1 MHSSF
6 LDTEPFGPTTAVI
19 DHCDR
24 VETFLGGGGIII
36 ADQTDN
42 QINLTVTNSII
53 IEDAFAIVVNG
64 DPANSNVTLRN
75 NTIVA
80 DVSQVEGEADVQEN
94 ILDVDPMY
102 GCSEWQFLSAERFS
116 GADCRNRW
124 DISGISAPKILQW
137 IPMVH

>member
-1 MHSSF
+1 M
-6 LDTEPFGPTTAVI
+6 PIIATA
-19 DHCDR
+19 
-24 VETFLGGGGIII
+24 ETFLGGGGII

-102 GCSEWQFLSAERFS
+102 VDAANGNFYLQSGSPVLTAGIDGTFLGSLGSEDSSVDTW
-116 GADCRNRW
+116 
-124 DISGISAPKILQW
+124 
-137 IPMVH
+137 MVH